1 MKVCI
6 SRNTEARTNAAIARI
21 SDALY
26 NEVDSICILSRNRFC
41 ENEKGIKKKKYCIA
55 DNVIDNYEIN
65 IRSTPGKGLINIFQ
79 LLHFQILAFCWFIRN
94 KDKYDLIHAFDLD
107 VGLPALLISKITK
120 KKYIYHI
127 ADFYIDSHS
136 NLPKMLK
143 PIIKRLEFMVINNA
157 TATIICTEERIKQIE
172 GSKPKNLTVIHNTP
186 MVTKEFI
193 NDLTDG
199 EKSDNSKQ
207 QIIFT
212 YVGALAKSRFI
223 ESAVEV
229 IKDYPEIVLN
239 IAGMGALSEYVESM
253 SNKYSNINYYGI
265 VDYNEAFRLY
275 SKTDFMFAI
284 YDPEIMNHKFSAP
297 NKVYEAMMLGKPII
311 VAKNTG
317 IDRIVIDN
325 NMGFVID
332 FSKEAFKELLDKIM
346 NKSTDW
352 KVTGA
357 NAKLAYDKY
366 SWVTMK
372 KRLVELYRYINSNRK

>member
-6 SRNTEARTNAAIARI
+6 SRNAEARTNAAIARVT
-21 SDALY
+21 DALY
-26 NEVDSICILSRNRFC
+26 KEVDSVCILSRNRFS
-41 ENEKGIKKKKYCIA
+41 EKERGIKKKQYYIG
-55 DNVIDNYEIN
+55 DNTVDNYEIN
-65 IRSTPGKGLINIFQ
+65 IKSTPGKGLINIFQ
-79 LLHFQILAFCWFIRN
+79 LLFFQIRAFFWFFGNRE
-94 KDKYDLIHAFDLD
+94 KYDLIHAFDLD

-253 SNKYSNINYYGI
+253 SNKY
-265 VDYNEAFRLY
+265 
-275 SKTDFMFAI
+275 
-284 YDPEIMNHKFSAP
+284 
-297 NKVYEAMMLGKPII
+297 
-311 VAKNTG
+311 
-317 IDRIVIDN
+317 
-325 NMGFVID
+325 
-332 FSKEAFKELLDKIM
+332 
-346 NKSTDW
+346 
-352 KVTGA
+352 
-357 NAKLAYDKY
+357 
-366 SWVTMK
+366 
-372 KRLVELYRYINSNRK
+372 

>member
-1 MKVCI
+1 
-6 SRNTEARTNAAIARI
+6 
-21 SDALY
+21 
-26 NEVDSICILSRNRFC
+26 
-41 ENEKGIKKKKYCIA
+41 
-55 DNVIDNYEIN
+55 
-65 IRSTPGKGLINIFQ
+65 
-79 LLHFQILAFCWFIRN
+79 
-94 KDKYDLIHAFDLD
+94 
-107 VGLPALLISKITK
+107 LLISKITK

-325 NMGFVID
+325 KMGFVID
-332 FSKEAFKELLDKIM
+332 YSKDAFKELLDKIV
-346 NKSTDW
+346 NKTIDCEAIG
-352 KVTGA
+352 V

-366 SWVTMK
+366 SWSTMK
-372 KRLVELYRYINSNRK
+372 KRLVELYQCIDANQK

>member
-1 MKVCI
+1 
-6 SRNTEARTNAAIARI
+6 
-21 SDALY
+21 
-26 NEVDSICILSRNRFC
+26 
-41 ENEKGIKKKKYCIA
+41 
-55 DNVIDNYEIN
+55 
-65 IRSTPGKGLINIFQ
+65 
-79 LLHFQILAFCWFIRN
+79 
-94 KDKYDLIHAFDLD
+94 
-107 VGLPALLISKITK
+107 
-120 KKYIYHI
+120 
-127 ADFYIDSHS
+127 
-136 NLPKMLK
+136 MLK

-284 YDPEIMNHKFSAP
+284 YDPEIMNHKFSDP

-325 NMGFVID
+325 KMGFVID
-332 FSKEAFKELLDKIM
+332 YSKDAFKELLDKIV
-346 NKSTDW
+346 NKTIDCEAIG
-352 KVTGA
+352 V

-366 SWVTMK
+366 SWSTMK
-372 KRLVELYRYINSNRK
+372 KRLVELYQCIDANQK

>member
-6 SRNTEARTNAAIARI
+6 SRNTEARTNAAIARVT
-21 SDALY
+21 DALY
-26 NEVDSICILSRNRFC
+26 KEVDSVCILSRNRFS
-41 ENEKGIKKKKYCIA
+41 EKERGIKKKQYYIG
-55 DNVIDNYEIN
+55 DNTVDNYEIN
-65 IRSTPGKGLINIFQ
+65 IKSTPGKGLINIFQ
-79 LLHFQILAFCWFIRN
+79 LLFFQIRAFFWFFGNRE
-94 KDKYDLIHAFDLD
+94 KYDLIHAFDLD

-120 KKYIYHI
+120 KKYVYHI
-127 ADFYIDSHS
+127 ADFYTDSHS
-136 NLPKMLK
+136 NLPDK
-143 PIIKRLEFMVINNA
+143 IKSLVKKLEFKVINNA
-157 TATIICTEERIKQIE
+157 IATIICTEERIKQIE

-186 MVTKEFI
+186 IFTEKI
-193 NDLTDG
+193 LDNTLNDLETD
-199 EKSDNSKQ
+199 KSKEE
-207 QIIFT
+207 IIFT
-212 YVGALAKSRFI
+212 YVGTLSKSRFI
-223 ESAVEV
+223 ESAIEV
-229 IKDYPEIVLN
+229 IKDYPQIVLN
-239 IAGMGALSEYVESM
+239 IAGVGKLTNHVESM
-253 SNKYSNINYYGI
+253 SKRYSNIKYYGM
-265 VDYNEAFRLY
+265 VDYNEAFKIY

-284 YDPEIMNHKFSAP
+284 YDPEIPNNRFSAP
-297 NKVYEAMMLGKPII
+297 NKVYEAMMLGKPIV

-317 IDRIVIDN
+317 IDTIIIDN